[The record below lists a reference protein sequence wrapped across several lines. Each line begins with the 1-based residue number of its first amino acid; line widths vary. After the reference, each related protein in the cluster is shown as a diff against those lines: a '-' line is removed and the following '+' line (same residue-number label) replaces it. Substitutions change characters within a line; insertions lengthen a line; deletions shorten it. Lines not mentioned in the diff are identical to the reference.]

1 MIIPQDKCN
10 CAIDVV
16 ALYSAICDDHTLSG
30 AATIQNIKHVG
41 IRGRI
46 ENIEY
51 VRTSTYMK
59 MHRQQCRVHG
69 IDYSSST
76 LSISSLCVFDMLSS
90 SCGNYCLCTPTT
102 ACMLYCSSLLQHI
115 SFLVAATALYS
126 ISSSRWKS
134 RGHMHTCSWITTNRV
149 HGFLFPR
156 TIIRECPRY
165 YVIIVCFFVYSRMFE
180 SHLRPMGPT

>member
-16 ALYSAICDDHTLSG
+16 VLYSAIICDDHTLSG

-51 VRTSTYMK
+51 SRTSTSMK

-69 IDYSSST
+69 IDYSSINST
-76 LSISSLCVFDMLSS
+76 FFSPLGQPDTETTVH
-90 SCGNYCLCTPTT
+90 TP
-102 ACMLYCSSLLQHI
+102 
-115 SFLVAATALYS
+115 AA
-126 ISSSRWKS
+126 SRPGWTQTVEVTEETVRS
-134 RGHMHTCSWITTNRV
+134 PGV
-149 HGFLFPR
+149 L
-156 TIIRECPRY
+156 
-165 YVIIVCFFVYSRMFE
+165 
-180 SHLRPMGPT
+180 